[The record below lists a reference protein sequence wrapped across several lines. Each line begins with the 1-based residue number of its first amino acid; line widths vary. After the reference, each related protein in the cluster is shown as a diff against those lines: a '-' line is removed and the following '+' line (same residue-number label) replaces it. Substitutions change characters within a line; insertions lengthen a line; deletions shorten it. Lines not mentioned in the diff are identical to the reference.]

1 MTGRRKGIEWSQ
13 KLPWGEFSGWEGW
26 WEGILTQLAAVIDS
40 RYGTKICAGGA
51 DKLLCGMPGFFKRNI
66 SFQGRMAR
74 GITGSILLIAGIIAA
89 DSTLWAAIPLVVIG
103 LFCIFEAV
111 RGWCFLRACGI
122 KTKV

>member
-1 MTGRRKGIEWSQ
+1 
-13 KLPWGEFSGWEGW
+13 
-26 WEGILTQLAAVIDS
+26 
-40 RYGTKICAGGA
+40 
-51 DKLLCGMPGFFKRNI
+51 MPGFFKRNI

-74 GITGSILLIAGIIAA
+74 GITGSILLIGGIIAA
-89 DSTLWAAIPLVVIG
+89 DYTLWAAIPLVVIG